1 MISDSEIEE
10 VADGPE
16 EITDD
21 ELVEVPSAA
30 ATQASTTSDDA
41 VEMAPEDAGVQT
53 VDTDASP
60 PPSAIDPWLAMLV
73 HGYCPPASGLFN
85 RHTPPTT
92 MPGRD
97 T

>member
-1 MISDSEIEE
+1 M
-10 VADGPE
+10 
-16 EITDD
+16 
-21 ELVEVPSAA
+21 AA
-30 ATQASTTSDDA
+30 
-41 VEMAPEDAGVQT
+41 EDAGVQT

-97 T
+97 R